1 MFNRDFGTGNAG
13 ARELRGRLNDLR
25 GRPPVRKRRAMAGEV
40 HVGTS
45 GYVYQHWKGLLYP
58 PLLPPSRWLPLY
70 AQLFRTLEL
79 NTTFYR
85 LPPPDAA
92 ARWREATPP
101 GFTFAAKGS
110 RFLTHMKRLLDVER
124 GPDRFFERLEG
135 LGGKLVVVLWQLPP
149 KMKPDAGRL
158 DVFLAALGRRQRAVR
173 HAVEFR
179 DERWY
184 SEETC
189 AVLDRHGAAFC
200 EHDHLS
206 RPPPRLTGGFR
217 YVRFHGASAPGGRYG
232 VAGLRR
238 AAAELAR
245 WRALGGDAYV
255 YFNNDTGGHALTDG
269 LAMLRLLG
277 AEAVAETARP

>member
-1 MFNRDFGTGNAG
+1 MR
-13 ARELRGRLNDLR
+13 
-25 GRPPVRKRRAMAGEV
+25 GEV

-45 GYVYQHWKGLLYP
+45 GYVYRHWRGLLYP
-58 PLLPPSRWLPLY
+58 PLLPPSRWLALY

-92 ARWREATPP
+92 ARWRESTPP

-124 GPDRFFERLEG
+124 GPDRFFERLAG
-135 LGGKLVVVLWQLPP
+135 LGDKLVVCLWQLPP
-149 KMKPDAGRL
+149 TMKPDAGRL
-158 DVFLAALGRRQRAVR
+158 DAFLQALSRRPERVR

-179 DERWY
+179 DDRWY
-184 SEETC
+184 SGEIC

-200 EHDHLS
+200 EHDHVL

-217 YVRFHGASAPGGRYG
+217 YVRFHGASASGGRYG

-238 AAAELAR
+238 AADELAR
-245 WRALGGDAYV
+245 WRDRGGDAYV
-255 YFNNDTGGHALTDG
+255 YFNNDTGGHALTDA
-269 LAMLRLLG
+269 LSMLRLVG
-277 AEAVAETARP
+277 AEVAAAGRAPPP